1 MSHSLRQHIE
11 EITAISDEEFDYVLS
26 HFTYR
31 KFLKNQYVIQD
42 GDYVKYDYFVLNG
55 LLKSWYLDNK
65 GKPHIVLFATANWWV
80 SDPEAFHNQTKATL
94 NVDCLEDSETL
105 YISLENREKLC
116 AELRT
121 MEYFFRKKTTAGYV
135 ASQKRI
141 LSLIRFNAK
150 ERYDYLL
157 QQYPDLLQRVPKSL
171 IASYLGIT
179 RETLSRLTS
188 QHP

>member
-1 MSHSLRQHIE
+1 MNERLRQHIE
-11 EITAISDEEFDYVLS
+11 EIIKLTDEEFEYVLS
-26 HFTYR
+26 HFKYR
-31 KFLKNQYVIQD
+31 KFLKNQYVVQQ
-42 GDYVKYDYFVLNG
+42 GDYVKYDYFVING
-55 LLKSWYLDNK
+55 LLKSWQLDDK
-65 GKPHIVLFATANWWV
+65 GKPHIILFATENWWV

-94 NVDCLEDSETL
+94 NIDCLEDSETL
-105 YISLENREKLC
+105 YISLDNREKLC
-116 AELRT
+116 AEMRK

-141 LSLIRFNAK
+141 LSLISFNAK
-150 ERYDYLL
+150 ERYEYLL

-188 QHP
+188 QQS

>member
-1 MSHSLRQHIE
+1 MSTKLRQHIE
-11 EITAISDEEFDYVLS
+11 EIVKLTDEEFEYVLS

-31 KFLKNQYVIQD
+31 KFLKNHYVIQH
-42 GDYVKYDYFVLNG
+42 GNYVRNDYFVLNG
-55 LLKSWYLDNK
+55 LLKSWHIDDK
-65 GKPHIVLFATANWWV
+65 GKAHIVLFATENWWI

-105 YISLENREKLC
+105 YISLENRDKLC
-116 AELRT
+116 AEMRK
-121 MEYFFRKKTTAGYV
+121 MEYFFLKKTTAGYV

-141 LSLIRFNAK
+141 LSLISFNAK
-150 ERYDYLL
+150 ERYTYLM
-157 QQYPDLLQRVPKSL
+157 QQYPDLTQRVPKSL

-188 QHP
+188 QQS

>member
-1 MSHSLRQHIE
+1 MSKKLRQHIE
-11 EITAISDEEFDYVLS
+11 KIVELTDEEFEYVLS
-26 HFTYR
+26 HFSYR
-31 KFLKNQYVIQD
+31 KYLKNHYVIQN

-55 LLKSWYLDNK
+55 LLKSWHIDDK
-65 GKPHIVLFATANWWV
+65 GKAHIILFAMENWWI
-80 SDPEAFHNQTKATL
+80 SDPKAFHNQTTATL

-116 AELRT
+116 AEMRK

-141 LSLIRFNAK
+141 LSLISFNAK
-150 ERYDYLL
+150 ERYQYLM
-157 QQYPDLLQRVPKSL
+157 QQYPDLTQRVPKSL

-188 QHP
+188 QSL